1 MAEEPIPDIPAEPVE
16 ERIVIVERTPVWRRV
31 IKWVGITVATLV
43 VLAGAGLLA
52 LNTAPGRAFIA
63 RQISNT
69 TLASG
74 LTFKVGRIDGSIY
87 GAMILRDVE
96 VRDTKGAFA
105 SAREIAV
112 DWRPFSYFA
121 NRIDVR
127 SAASPVLKLDRMPAL
142 KPVPSDPNAP
152 ILPNINIDIARL
164 DLARIEIGPAVTG
177 QRHIAK
183 LAGSA
188 HLSDGRAQ
196 IEASGGTLA
205 APGIAGGDLLAV
217 RLDAV
222 PDQNKLDIALRL
234 SAPANGFVAGLAGV
248 HEPLTFSITGK
259 GSWKNWQGQ
268 AVGTLGGAELADLA
282 IAAQSG
288 TFHVRGPTRPGLYMK
303 GPVER
308 LAAPQM
314 DVALDV
320 AWSDRKADTKLLLR
334 SKALS
339 LSGDGMLDLGASRF
353 GNFRVDAML
362 LTPGAIA
369 DNLSGNNVRLQV
381 ALNGP
386 FAQPVVDYKL
396 SAASLAMG
404 GIGIERLYA
413 EGQARVDANRI
424 LVPLHAKAARLTG
437 ISAAAGGLVT
447 NLTVDGDLAISGD
460 QLLSDNLKLKSDKI
474 DATAILVA
482 DLGAGTYTGAL
493 KGRVNGYELQ
503 GIGTINLTTDAKLV
517 AGSGGGWGIK
527 GHVVGQSAK
536 IYSEG
541 LRTFLGG
548 TAVATSDVAIDP
560 RGVVTFTGLQLKAP
574 EFRVTSGAGRYN
586 PDGTILLD
594 AAGVSDRY
602 GPVTAHVTGL
612 LAAPLVQVHAA
623 HPGLGMGL
631 ADVDATVKLSPNGA
645 YSILAK
651 GTTDYGPLTADLLFA
666 SGSTAIDVRNARF
679 AGMDIK
685 GQLRQTGAGP
695 YAGRLDF
702 AGSGVAG
709 HAQLSAQGQYQRAD
723 FDASATN
730 ALIPGQ
736 AKLSIGRMI
745 AHGSVV
751 LADTPEIVADAQIAN
766 LKNGG
771 FTLTRGRVKIDY
783 RGGAGTAQAF
793 ATGSSGVP
801 FRLAANAKFT
811 PHEWL
816 VALAGQGDGINFKT
830 AAPAHI
836 MVANGTYRLMPTKV
850 ELDHGSARIAGTY
863 GAGMTFQTRLDSLD
877 LAVVNAFVPGLGIG
891 GSATGSLDFAQANP
905 SAFPTASARLD
916 IADFTRSSL
925 TKVSTPVNIVFI
937 GKLLPDGGDARALI
951 RRGSTTVGRMVATL
965 RPLGPGAGS
974 WTERLLA
981 APLTGGIRY
990 NGPATVLFSLAGL
1003 TGQNLDGPLGVAA
1016 DFSGQV
1022 KHPILAGVVRG
1033 DKLVYENEIYGT
1045 RLSSMKIEGQ
1055 FAHDQLVISDVS
1067 AVAGTGTVKASGT
1080 IGLSAAN
1087 NFPMNVTVD
1096 LKDARLARSDSLS
1109 ATATGKLSVIRD
1121 AKGNRIQGQ
1130 LTLPGARYEIIR
1142 QGAAEVPELTG
1153 VRRKTDVFQTPEQRL
1168 AAQNAGSWDLNLR
1181 IRADNQLFISGMGL
1195 ESEWGANV
1203 SVKGT
1208 SANPVIG
1215 GNATVVRGDY
1225 SFAGRRFQLS
1235 KGVIRWEGRQL
1246 ANPSIEISASATTDG
1261 VTANLNV
1268 TGTAQL
1274 PQISFTSTP
1283 NLPQDEVVSR
1293 LLFGN
1298 SVTNLSAMEAIQLA
1312 GALNSLR
1319 GSGGGLNPLG
1329 KLRSATGISRL
1340 RILAADDTT
1349 GRGTALAAGQYITDD
1364 IYIEVIT
1371 DARGFTATQLEI
1383 ALSRALSI
1391 LSSTSSFGGQAVS
1404 VKYSRDY

>member
-1 MAEEPIPDIPAEPVE
+1 MAEEPVPDIPAEPQV
-16 ERIVIVERTPVWRRV
+16 ERIPDRAPAWQRV
-31 IKWVGITVATLV
+31 VKWVGITVASLV
-43 VLAGAGLLA
+43 VLAGAALLA
-52 LNTAPGRAFIA
+52 LNTGPGRAFVA
-63 RQISNT
+63 RQISAT

-74 LTFKVGRIDGSIY
+74 LNFKVGRIDGSLY
-87 GAMILRDVE
+87 GALILRDVE
-96 VRDTKGAFA
+96 VRDVKGAFA
-105 SAREIAV
+105 RADEIAV

-127 SAASPVLKLDRMPAL
+127 SAASPAIKLDRMPAL

-152 ILPNINIDIARL
+152 ILPNINIDIAKL
-164 DLARIEIGPAVTG
+164 DIARIDIAPAVTG

-183 LAGSA
+183 LAGSV
-188 HLSDGRAQ
+188 HISDGRAQ
-196 IEASGGTLA
+196 IDATGATIG
-205 APGIAGGDLLAV
+205 APGVAGGDLLAV
-217 RLDAV
+217 KLDAV

-234 SAPANGFVAGLAGV
+234 NAPANGLVAGLAGV
-248 HEPLTFSITGK
+248 SQPLTFSITGD
-259 GSWKNWQGQ
+259 GSWKNWKGE

-282 IAAQSG
+282 ITAQSG
-288 TFHVRGPTRPGLYMK
+288 TFHVRGTSQPGLYMK

-308 LAAPQM
+308 LASPGM

-339 LSGDGMLDLGASRF
+339 LSCDGLLDLGASRF
-353 GNFRVDAML
+353 GNFRVDGVL

-369 DNLSGNNVRLQV
+369 DNLSGNSVRLQV

-386 FAQPVVDYKL
+386 FARPVVDYKL

-424 LVPLHAKAARLTG
+424 LVPLHARAARLTG

-460 QLLSDNLKLKSDKI
+460 QILSDNLKLKSDKV
-474 DATAILVA
+474 DATAILAA
-482 DLGAGTYTGAL
+482 DLGEGRYTGAL
-493 KGRVNGYELQ
+493 KGRVNDYELQ

-517 AGSGGGWGIK
+517 AGSNGGWGIK

-586 PDGTILLD
+586 PDGTIILN
-594 AAGVSDRY
+594 AEGVSDQY
-602 GPVTAHVTGL
+602 GPLTAHVTGL
-612 LAAPLVQVHAA
+612 LTAPLVQVHAA
-623 HPGLGMGL
+623 RPGLGVGL
-631 ADVDATVKLSPNGA
+631 ADVDATVKLSPSGA
-645 YSILAK
+645 YTIAAK
-651 GTTDYGPLTADLLFA
+651 GVTDYGPLTADLLVA
-666 SGSTAIDVRNARF
+666 SGSAAIDVRKARF

-685 GQLRQTGAGP
+685 GQLRATGAGP

-702 AGSGVAG
+702 AGSGITG
-709 HAQLSAQGQYQRAD
+709 HADLAAQGRYQRAD
-723 FDASATN
+723 FDARATN
-730 ALIPGQ
+730 AVIPGQ
-736 AKLSIGRMI
+736 AGLTIGRLI
-745 AHGSVV
+745 ATGSVV
-751 LADTPEIVADAQIAN
+751 LADTPEIVGDAQIAN
-766 LKNGG
+766 LRQGG
-771 FTLTRGRVKIDY
+771 FTLKAGRVKADY
-783 RGGAGTAQAF
+783 RGGAGTAQLF

-801 FRLAANAKFT
+801 FRIAANARFT
-811 PHEWL
+811 PKEWL
-816 VALAGQGDGINFKT
+816 VAVAGQGDGINFKT
-830 AAPAHI
+830 PAAAHI
-836 MVANGTYRLMPTKV
+836 LVQGGIYRLMPTRV

-863 GAGMTFQTRLDSLD
+863 GNGMTLQTRLDSLD

-891 GSATGSLDFAQANP
+891 GSATGSLDFAQSSP
-905 SAFPTASARLD
+905 SAFPSASTRLEV
-916 IADFTRSSL
+916 ADFTRSSL
-925 TKVSTPVNIVFI
+925 TKVSTPVNVTFI

-951 RRGSTTVGRMVATL
+951 KRGTTTVGRVVATL
-965 RPLGPGAGS
+965 RPLGPEAGG

-990 NGPATVLFSLAGL
+990 NGPGTVLFSLAGL
-1003 TGQNLDGPLGVAA
+1003 SDQNLDGPLGVAA
-1016 DFSGQV
+1016 DFSGRVRTPQ
-1022 KHPILAGVVRG
+1022 LTGVIRG
-1033 DKLVYENEIYGT
+1033 DKLVYENETYGT
-1045 RLSSMKIEGQ
+1045 RLSGMKIDGH
-1055 FAHDQLVISDVS
+1055 FSNDNLVIDDLS
-1067 AVAGTGTVKASGT
+1067 AVAGSGTVKASGT
-1080 IGLSAAN
+1080 IGLSSAN
-1087 NFPMNVTVD
+1087 NFPMNLTAD
-1096 LKDARLARSDSLS
+1096 LVNARLARSDSLS
-1109 ATATGKLSVIRD
+1109 ATATGKLSIIRD
-1121 AKGNRIQGQ
+1121 AKGNRIVGQ
-1130 LTLPGARYEIIR
+1130 INLPDARYEVIR

-1168 AAQNAGSWDLNLR
+1168 AAQNAGSWALDLR
-1181 IRADNQLFISGMGL
+1181 VRADNQIFISGMGL
-1195 ESEWGANV
+1195 ESEWRANV
-1203 SVKGT
+1203 TVKGT

-1215 GNATVVRGDY
+1215 GSATVIRGDY
-1225 SFAGRRFQLS
+1225 TFAGRRFELS
-1235 KGVIRWEGRQL
+1235 KGTIRWEGRQL
-1246 ANPSIEISASATTDG
+1246 ANPSIEIAASATTEG

-1274 PQISFTSTP
+1274 PRISFTSTP
-1283 NLPQDEVVSR
+1283 SLPQDEVVSR

-1319 GSGGGLNPLG
+1319 GTGGGLNPLG
-1329 KLRSATGISRL
+1329 KLRSVTGISRL

-1364 IYIEVIT
+1364 IYVEVIT

-1391 LSSTSSFGGQAVS
+1391 LSSTSSFGGTGVS
-1404 VKYSRDY
+1404 VRYSRDY

>member
-1 MAEEPIPDIPAEPVE
+1 MAEEPISDVPAESAE
-16 ERIVIVERTPVWRRV
+16 ERLVIVERTPVWLRAV
-31 IKWVGITVATLV
+31 KWLGLV
-43 VLAGAGLLA
+43 TAGLIVLAGAALLA
-52 LNTAPGRAFIA
+52 LNTGPGRAFIA
-63 RQISNT
+63 SQISRT

-74 LTFKVGRIDGSIY
+74 LNFRVGRIDGSIY

-96 VRDTKGAFA
+96 VRDTKGGFA
-105 SAREIAV
+105 HARQIAV

-121 NRIDVR
+121 NRIDIR
-127 SAASPVLKLDRMPAL
+127 SAVSPAIKLDRMPAL

-152 ILPNINIDIARL
+152 ILPDINIDVAKLEIARL
-164 DLARIEIGPAVTG
+164 EIAPAVTG

-188 HLSDGRAQ
+188 HISDGRAQ
-196 IEASGGTLA
+196 IDLNGGTLA
-205 APGIAGGDLLAV
+205 GPGIAGGDLLAV
-217 RLDAV
+217 KLDAV
-222 PDQNKLDIALRL
+222 PDQDKLDIALRL

-248 HEPLTFSITGK
+248 HEPLTFSIAGK
-259 GSWKNWQGQ
+259 GSWKNWQGR
-268 AVGTLGGAELADLA
+268 AVGTLGGAELADLSVT
-282 IAAQSG
+282 AQSG

-308 LAAPQM
+308 LAAPKM
-314 DVALDV
+314 DMALDV
-320 AWSDRKADTKLLLR
+320 AWSDRKADTRLQLR

-339 LSGDGMLDLGASRF
+339 LSCDGLLDLGASRF
-353 GNFRVDAML
+353 GNFRIDGML

-369 DNLSGNNVRLQV
+369 DNLSGNAVRLQV

-386 FAQPVVDYKL
+386 FARPVVDYKL
-396 SAASLAMG
+396 SAAALAMG

-424 LVPLHAKAARLTG
+424 LVPLHARAARLTG

-447 NLTVDGDLAISGD
+447 NLTVDGDLAISGG
-460 QLLSDNLKLKSDKI
+460 QILSDNLKLKSDKV

-482 DLGAGTYTGAL
+482 DLGTGTYTGAL
-493 KGRVNGYELQ
+493 KGRVNEYELQ

-527 GHVVGQSAK
+527 GHVAGQSTK
-536 IYSEG
+536 IYSDG

-560 RGVVTFTGLQLKAP
+560 RGVVTFTGLQLNAP
-574 EFRVTSGAGRYN
+574 QFRVTSGAGRYN

-594 AAGVSDRY
+594 AQGVSDQY
-602 GPVTAHVTGL
+602 GPLTAHVTGL

-623 HPGLGMGL
+623 HPGLGLGL
-631 ADVDATVKLSPNGA
+631 ADVDATVKFSPNGA

-651 GTTDYGPLTADLLFA
+651 GTTDYGPLTADLVFA
-666 SGSTAIDVRNARF
+666 SGSAAIDVRNARF

-685 GQLRQTGAGP
+685 GQLRQTAAGP

-702 AGSGVAG
+702 AGSGVTG
-709 HAQLSAQGQYQRAD
+709 HARLSAQGKYQRAD

-730 ALIPGQ
+730 ALIPGS

-751 LADTPEIVADAQIAN
+751 LADTPEIVGDVQIAN
-766 LKNGG
+766 LRNGG
-771 FTLTRGRVKIDY
+771 FTLKQGRGKIDY

-801 FRLAANAKFT
+801 FRIGANAKFT
-811 PHEWL
+811 PREWL
-816 VALAGQGDGINFKT
+816 VAVAGQGNGVNFKT
-830 AAPAHI
+830 PAPAHI
-836 MVANGTYRLMPTKV
+836 IVANGAYRLMPTRV
-850 ELDHGSARIAGTY
+850 ELDNGSARIAGTW
-863 GAGMTFQTRLDSLD
+863 GAGMTFQARLDRLD

-905 SAFPTASARLD
+905 ATFPSASARLD
-916 IADFTRSSL
+916 ISDFTRSSL
-925 TKVSTPVNIVFI
+925 TKVSAPVNVVFV

-951 RRGSTTVGRMVATL
+951 RRGTTTVGRMVATL

-974 WTERLLA
+974 WTQRLMA
-981 APLTGGIRY
+981 APLSGGIRY

-1022 KHPILAGVVRG
+1022 QKPILSGVVRG

-1045 RLSSMKIEGQ
+1045 RLSSMKIDGQ
-1055 FAHDQLVISDVS
+1055 FANDKLVIDDLS

-1087 NFPMNVTVD
+1087 NFPVNVTVD
-1096 LKDARLARSDSLS
+1096 LDNARLARSDSLS
-1109 ATATGKLSVIRD
+1109 ATAAGKLTVIRD

-1168 AAQNAGSWDLNLR
+1168 AAANAGSWDLNLR
-1181 IRADNQLFISGMGL
+1181 IRAGSQIFISGMGL

-1203 SVKGT
+1203 TVKGT

-1215 GNATVVRGDY
+1215 GSATVVRGDY
-1225 SFAGRRFQLS
+1225 SFAGRRFELS
-1235 KGVIRWEGRQL
+1235 KGTIRWEGRQL
-1246 ANPSIEISASATTDG
+1246 SNPSIEIAASTTTEG

-1274 PQISFTSTP
+1274 PVITFTSTP
-1283 NLPQDEVVSR
+1283 SLPQDEVVSR

-1319 GSGGGLNPLG
+1319 GTGGGLNPLG

-1349 GRGTALAAGQYITDD
+1349 GRGTALAAGQYITKD
-1364 IYIEVIT
+1364 IYVEVIT

-1391 LSSTSSFGGQAVS
+1391 LSSTSSFGGQSVS
-1404 VKYSRDY
+1404 VRYRRDY